1 MRRAAFGVGLR
12 MLAFATA
19 ALAQQPATFH
29 AAKSY
34 LPTVSEAPFVVQ
46 SRVAEV
52 AVELAVTDRSGNPV
66 TQLGRDDLQI
76 FYNGMPAAITQISR
90 EDDLPLRIALVV
102 DWSGSMRKDV
112 GFECKVALDFL
123 RTALRPD
130 TDQAMVVGFRYR
142 VEVTQ
147 PLTQDLQRLEAGL
160 RPVAGASL
168 SSVYDAL
175 IAATGALR
183 NADPSLPQRRAIVLL
198 SDGEDNVSALGWTDV
213 IQAAQRSNITIYTI
227 APRHRRAQLAGDEV
241 LLKLAAATGGR
252 AFFLSPSGEQQAFDA
267 IQQNLR
273 LRYAV
278 YIKPG
283 AVSGDSFG
291 SLEIKPRDRN
301 LQVWA
306 RYSYHAGL
314 E

>member
-1 MRRAAFGVGLR
+1 
-12 MLAFATA
+12 MLVFATA
-19 ALAQQPATFH
+19 ALAQRPATYL

-34 LPTVSEAPFVVQ
+34 LPTAADAPFVVQ

-52 AVELAVTDRSGNPV
+52 AMELAVTDRSGKPV
-66 TQLGRDDLQI
+66 PQLGRDDLQI
-76 FYNGMPAAITQISR
+76 LYNGEPAAITQISR

-102 DWSGSMRKDV
+102 DWSDSMRKEV

-123 RTALRPD
+123 HAALRPD

-147 PLTQDLQRLEAGL
+147 PLTPDLQRLEAGL

-175 IAATGALR
+175 LAATDALR
-183 NADPSLPQRRAIVLL
+183 NAGPSLRQRRAIVLL
-198 SDGEDNVSALGWTDV
+198 SDGDDNVSAHGWADV
-213 IQAAQRSNITIYTI
+213 IQAAQRANITIYSI
-227 APRHRRAQLAGDEV
+227 APAPRHRRAPAAGDKV
-241 LLKLAAATGGR
+241 LLKLAADTGGR
-252 AFFLSPSGEQQAFDA
+252 AFFISPSGEQLAFDE

-283 AVSGDSFG
+283 AVAGDTFG
-291 SLEIKPRDRN
+291 SLEITPRDRN

-306 RYSYHAGL
+306 WHSIHL
-314 E
+314 DWE